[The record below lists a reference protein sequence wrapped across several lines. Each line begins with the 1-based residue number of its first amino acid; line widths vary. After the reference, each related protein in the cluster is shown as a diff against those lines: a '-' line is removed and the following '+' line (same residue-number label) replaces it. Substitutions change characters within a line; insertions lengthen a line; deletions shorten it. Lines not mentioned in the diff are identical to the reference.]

1 MNQRSKK
8 KSGFWR
14 FLRSVSAVDKIL
26 MILMLLLFIQFLILL
41 TEDPT
46 QDAQP
51 IDIVFR
57 SAAAMIFGYF
67 IGGINADSGPGET
80 TDAVSRMSL
89 KGNGSE
95 TPVAKIG
102 FTSEPQAVSAAAE
115 DKQPPRITQRP
126 ERQRALQIW
135 VAGGI
140 ALLSILILLLVR
152 NMDIF
157 HENLGTDSGIATLS
171 QLRDFASGSIGF
183 LVSASARKEG

>member
-8 KSGFWR
+8 KSRFWR
-14 FLRSVSAVDKIL
+14 FLQRISAVDRIL

-67 IGGINADSGPGET
+67 IGGINTDSGPGKT
-80 TDAVSRMSL
+80 TDAVSRITL
-89 KGNGSE
+89 KGNDSDA
-95 TPVAKIG
+95 PVAKIG
-102 FTSEPQAVSAAAE
+102 FASEPQAVSTDAE
-115 DKQPPRITQRP
+115 DKQPPRIMQRSAH
-126 ERQRALQIW
+126 RRILQIW

-140 ALLSILILLLVR
+140 ALLSMLILLLVR
-152 NMDIF
+152 NMHTF

-183 LVSASARKEG
+183 LVSASARNEK